1 MRTLSLSIVAMAL
14 SFAPG
19 TASFAQEPTKT
30 PSDAVRAN
38 ALFDEYWDWTMRE
51 FPQFATLVGDHRYDD
66 RLEDESVAA
75 VAKRK
80 AFHADFRTRLADFN
94 PSHLPAQLHTSL
106 RVLRFQLEQIVARD
120 KLYGSLPFA
129 THDTWAPV
137 TQMGGIHL
145 DLPQLALNSRFRTVG
160 DYEAYLKRLEAVPT
174 SIGHLVTRMEAAMG
188 AGWLPPKV
196 AIRNVPK
203 QLEAQVNPDPTKS
216 PEYAPFNSYPESIA
230 STERQRLSMAAQGII
245 RDKVVPAFKSLK
257 TFYESRYLPAARSSL
272 GASRLPAGP
281 PYYQALLDWNTSTTV
296 NPTHIHELGLRE
308 VARISAQ
315 MDAIVSATGFKG
327 SREQFRKFISSD
339 PRFFHTK
346 AEDMLAGYRDI
357 AKRADAELPKFFA
370 VLPRLPYGVRAMRP
384 EEGNNAERY
393 ISGSEA
399 SGRAGYFEA
408 NVNDL
413 KTRTKWTM
421 ETLLLHET
429 VPGHHLQIARA
440 QELTDL
446 PLFRRFTFF
455 VAFGEGWALYAESL
469 GDEMGFY
476 KDPYQK
482 FGNLSFE
489 MLRACRLVVDTGL
502 HAFGWSRE
510 RAIEYMASHTG
521 LTIENVTGEVD
532 RYLVWPG
539 QATAYKIGEL
549 KIKELRAK
557 AKSELGDRFDL
568 RRFHNAVIDGGALPL
583 QVLETQINAWIEAEK
598 AAKQ

>member
-1 MRTLSLSIVAMAL
+1 MRKLSIVAVAL
-14 SFAPG
+14 SFALC
-19 TASFAQEPTKT
+19 TVCYAQEPAKA
-30 PSDAVRAN
+30 PPDAVRAN
-38 ALFDEYWDWTMRE
+38 ALLDEYWEWTMRE

-66 RLEDESVAA
+66 RLKDESAAA

-80 AFHADFRTRLADFN
+80 AFYVDFRTRLADFN

-106 RVLRFQLEQIVARD
+106 QVLRFRLEQVVARD
-120 KLYGSLPFA
+120 KLYGALPFA

-145 DLPQLALNSRFRTVG
+145 DLPQLAINSRFRTVG
-160 DYEAYLKRLEAVPT
+160 DYEAYLKRLEAVPP
-174 SIGHLVTRMEAAMG
+174 SISHLIARMKAAMA
-188 AGWLPPKV
+188 AGWLPPKA

-216 PEYAPFNSYPESIA
+216 PEYSPFNSYPEDITLA
-230 STERQRLSMAAQGII
+230 ERQRLSMAAQGII

-257 TFYESRYLPAARSSL
+257 TFYESRYLPAARTSL
-272 GASRLPAGP
+272 GASSLPPGP
-281 PYYQALLDWNTSTTV
+281 PYYQALLDWNTTTTL
-296 NPTHIHELGLRE
+296 NPMHIHERGLRE

-370 VLPRLPYGVRAMRP
+370 VLPRLPYGIRAMRP
-384 EEGNNAERY
+384 EEGNNAEHY
-393 ISGSEA
+393 TSGSEA

-408 NVNDL
+408 NVNNL

-489 MLRACRLVVDTGL
+489 MLRACRLVVDTGI

-510 RAIEYMASHTG
+510 RAIDYMVSHTG
-521 LTIENVTGEVD
+521 LTTENVTAEVD

-583 QVLETQINAWIEAEK
+583 QVLETQIDAWIETEK
-598 AAKQ
+598 SAKK